1 MAEGEKVTSEGEKM
15 TIEGE
20 NDPLDEGIDQNLLK
34 MHDELIMERGYQ
46 KPYLQNHQL
55 DIIHEDSQTHL
66 NFGITNS

>member
-1 MAEGEKVTSEGEKM
+1 MTSEGEKM
-15 TIEGE
+15 TTEEE

-55 DIIHEDSQTHL
+55 DIIHEDSLPWTRFIFSSL
-66 NFGITNS
+66 KFNI